1 MPKYSFNSKSSK
13 ESISVV
19 EAVNKSAAIEFFAKL
34 KVLPLT
40 KFLDLYEVVERV
52 H

>member
-1 MPKYSFNSKSSK
+1 MPRYSFNSKFNK
-13 ESISVV
+13 ESIGIID
-19 EAVNKSAAIEFFAKL
+19 AVNKSAATEFFANL

-40 KFLDLYEVVERV
+40 KFLDLYEVVERG